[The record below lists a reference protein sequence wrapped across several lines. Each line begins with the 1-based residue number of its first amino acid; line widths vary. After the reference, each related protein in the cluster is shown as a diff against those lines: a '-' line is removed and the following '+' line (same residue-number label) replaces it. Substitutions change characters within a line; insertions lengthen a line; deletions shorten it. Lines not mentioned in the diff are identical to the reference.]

1 MKSIKQSISL
11 LAMFVLA
18 IAVLPALSAC
28 GTGEASIVATDQAEA
43 ATPVPV
49 EVTTPV
55 RADIYATYAATTTIG
70 SEGDAPALARVP
82 GEVVKLLVEE
92 GDWVEQG
99 QVLAHLDG
107 ERLRLEMLS
116 AKANLDMGRGEYER
130 YVDLNKR
137 GLVSKSMFDGLRFD
151 LEGLEATYELRKL
164 QHNYSR
170 VRAPISGYVSNRNI
184 KLGQSVREGEEAF
197 RITDTNQLVAYLQI
211 PQSELEKFAAGH
223 AATLEVDSMPG
234 HKYAAKIARISP
246 TIDTRNGTFRATAYI
261 NNELEELAPG
271 MFARFSVSYEKHSDA
286 MVIPA
291 QALVEEDEQTS
302 VYVVNDGEVTRR
314 QIETGIESGGQVEV
328 LNGLAGDEQ
337 IVVVGQ
343 SALRDGSKV
352 LARNDTQE
360 LYTG

>member
-1 MKSIKQSISL
+1 MKSIKQTISL

-18 IAVLPALSAC
+18 VAVLPALSGC
-28 GTGEASIVATDQAEA
+28 GTGEASVVATDLIEA

-49 EVTTPV
+49 EIITPV
-55 RADIYATYAATTTIG
+55 RADIYATYDATTTIG

-82 GEVVKLLVEE
+82 GEVVELLAEE

-99 QVLAHLDG
+99 QILAHLDG

-116 AKANLDMGRGEYER
+116 AKANLDMARGEYER
-130 YVDLNKR
+130 YADLNKR

-184 KLGQSVREGEEAF
+184 KLGQSIREGEEAF

-211 PQSELEKFAAGH
+211 PQMELGKFAAGY

-234 HKYAAKIARISP
+234 RKYAAKIARISP

-261 NNELEELAPG
+261 DNDLEELAPG
-271 MFARFSVSYEKHSDA
+271 MFARFTVSYEKHA
-286 MVIPA
+286 QALVIPA
-291 QALVEEDEQTS
+291 QALVEEDERTS
-302 VYVVNDGEVTRR
+302 VYVVSDGEVARR
-314 QIETGIESGGQVEV
+314 EIETGIQSDGQVEV
-328 LNGLAGDEQ
+328 LHGLIGDEQ

-352 LARNDTQE
+352 LARNDMQDS
-360 LYTG
+360 YTG

>member
-18 IAVLPALSAC
+18 IAALPALSGC
-28 GTGEASIVATDQAEA
+28 GTGEASVVASEQAEA

-49 EVTTPV
+49 EVITPV
-55 RADIYATYAATTTIG
+55 RVDIYATYDATTTIG
-70 SEGDAPALARVP
+70 SEGDAAVLARVP
-82 GEVVKLLVEE
+82 GEVVELLVEE
-92 GDWVEQG
+92 GDWVERG
-99 QVLAHLDG
+99 QVLARLDG

-116 AKANLDMGRGEYER
+116 AKANLGMARGEFER

-151 LEGLEATYELRKL
+151 LEGLEATYELKKL
-164 QHNYSR
+164 NHNYSR
-170 VRAPISGYVSNRNI
+170 IRAPISGFVSNRNI
-184 KLGQSVREGEEAF
+184 KLGQSIRENEETF
-197 RITDTNQLVAYLQI
+197 RITDTSQLVAYLQI

-246 TIDTRNGTFRATAYI
+246 TIDTRSGTFRATAYI
-261 NNELEELAPG
+261 DNDLEELAPG
-271 MFARFSVSYEKHSDA
+271 MFARFTISYEKHGDA

-314 QIETGIESGGQVEV
+314 QIETGIKTDGQVEV

-337 IVVVGQ
+337 IVIVGQ

-352 LARNDTQE
+352 LARNDTRDS
-360 LYTG
+360 YTG